1 MNILFSRSLDIS
13 VHSSVLRLYAAVV
26 LDENFEVYTMAGD
39 YTVNE
44 ICYGLYSQGL
54 FMLKLS

>member
-44 ICYGLYSQGL
+44 ICY
-54 FMLKLS
+54 